1 MAPLDQAGDAA
12 SYDDPLS
19 ALTGANASYIA
30 DLFALYTQNPSAV
43 DSNWQEFFSAFS
55 DDEAALF
62 GDFNGPSWK
71 SRSTRIVGAISA
83 EEEAARAAAAK
94 KKPAAGAGLDSEA
107 AKLATQ
113 DSVAALMMI
122 RAYRI
127 RGHLKADLDP
137 LGLKKQEE
145 HEELEPAT
153 YGFTAADMDR
163 EVYINNVLGL
173 GEYATVGQI
182 LDRCRATYCGKIGVE
197 FMHIT
202 DPRQKAWVQER
213 IEGIENKTDF
223 TEMGKRAIL
232 ERLTH
237 AEGFEN
243 FLDKKFPGT
252 KRFGLD
258 GGETMIPALEQILKR
273 GSQLGLK
280 EVVLGMAHRG
290 RLNVLANFMKK
301 PYRAILN
308 EFLGGFAFPDDI
320 NASGD
325 VKYHLGSSAD
335 REFDG
340 ETVHLSLNP
349 NPSHL
354 EAVNPVVVGKA
365 RAKQDQHGDTE
376 RTKVMPILIHG
387 DAAFAGQGLVP
398 EVLDLTGLK
407 GYRTGGVINF
417 VINNQIGFT
426 TNPVNARPGP
436 YCTDIAKAIEAPIF
450 HVNGD
455 DPEAVIHVARIA
467 TEFRQEFK
475 QDVVIDMFCYRRFGH
490 NEGDEPAF
498 TQPLM
503 YKQIKQ
509 QRPTRALYA
518 EKLAA
523 ENVVSAQD
531 SQRLHDDFQALMAEE
546 FEAAQSYKPNS
557 ADWLG
562 GSWQGLKRAEDG
574 PRRGKTGLSVEQWMV
589 LAEQLPSMPEDFIPN
604 KKVVRLM
611 DNKCEMFESGEGFD
625 WATAEAM
632 AFGSLLMEGA
642 PIRFSGQD
650 VRRGT
655 FTQRHAVLTDQESE
669 ATHTP
674 LTTLSEDQARLEIID
689 SPLSELGVLGFE
701 YGYSYTEPKA
711 LTLWEA
717 QFGDFSNGAQIIID
731 QFISSAE
738 AKWLRMSGLV
748 MLLPHGYEGQGPEHS
763 SARLERYLQM
773 CGEDNWQVANCTTPA
788 NYFHILRR
796 QLRRDFRKPLVLM
809 TPKSLLRHKRCVS
822 SKAAFMNGSTFH
834 RVLLEDRSMDMS
846 VRKDAKRVVLC
857 TGKVYYDLLEER
869 EQRGLDHVHLVRV
882 EQLYPFPSIALAEEM
897 ESFKHCEFVWCQE
910 EPKNMGAWTHVDP
923 YIEEVLEQ
931 VGAPAGRAGY
941 AGRAAAASP
950 ATGSGSLHKKQ
961 QTALVEAALVGPV
974 KRR

>member
-1 MAPLDQAGDAA
+1 MAPLDQAGEAA
-12 SYDDPLS
+12 FHDDPLS
-19 ALTGANASYIA
+19 ALTGANAPYIA
-30 DLFALYTQNPSAV
+30 ELFARYHENPQSV
-43 DSNWQEFFSAFS
+43 DANWQTFFASLS
-55 DDEAALF
+55 DNEAALL
-62 GDFNGPSWK
+62 GDFQGPSW
-71 SRSTRIVGAISA
+71 RARDTRIVGVADADAAAKAA
-83 EEEAARAAAAK
+83 EKGAAAAG
-94 KKPAAGAGLDSEA
+94 PALDGEA
-107 AKLATQ
+107 AKRATQ
-113 DSVAALMMI
+113 DSVSALMMI

-127 RGHLKADLDP
+127 RGHLIADLDP
-137 LGLKKQEE
+137 LGLKERLT
-145 HEELEPAT
+145 HEELNPET
-153 YGFTAADMDR
+153 YGFGAADMDR

-173 GEYATVGQI
+173 GEYATVQQI
-182 LDRCRATYCGKIGVE
+182 LDRCRATYCGRIGVE

-202 DPRQKAWVQER
+202 DPAQKAWVQER
-213 IEGIENKTDF
+213 IEAIENKTDF
-223 TEMGKRAIL
+223 TEMGKKAIL

-290 RLNVLANFMKK
+290 RLNVLANFMQK
-301 PYRAILN
+301 PFRAILN

-325 VKYHLGSSAD
+325 VKYHLGTSAD

-365 RAKQDQHGDTE
+365 RAKQDRLADRD

-455 DPEAVIHVARIA
+455 DPEAVVHIARIA
-467 TEFRQEFK
+467 TEFRQEFQ

-503 YKQIKQ
+503 YKQIKA

-518 EKLAA
+518 DKLAA
-523 ENVVSAQD
+523 EGLVPAEESQQMVSE
-531 SQRLHDDFQALMAEE
+531 FQALMAEE

-562 GSWQGLKRAEDG
+562 GAWDGLKPAE
-574 PRRGKTGLSVEQWMV
+574 K
-589 LAEQLPSMPEDFIPN
+589 
-604 KKVVRLM
+604 
-611 DNKCEMFESGEGFD
+611 
-625 WATAEAM
+625 
-632 AFGSLLMEGA
+632 
-642 PIRFSGQD
+642 
-650 VRRGT
+650 
-655 FTQRHAVLTDQESE
+655 
-669 ATHTP
+669 
-674 LTTLSEDQARLEIID
+674 
-689 SPLSELGVLGFE
+689 
-701 YGYSYTEPKA
+701 
-711 LTLWEA
+711 
-717 QFGDFSNGAQIIID
+717 
-731 QFISSAE
+731 
-738 AKWLRMSGLV
+738 
-748 MLLPHGYEGQGPEHS
+748 
-763 SARLERYLQM
+763 
-773 CGEDNWQVANCTTPA
+773 
-788 NYFHILRR
+788 
-796 QLRRDFRKPLVLM
+796 
-809 TPKSLLRHKRCVS
+809 
-822 SKAAFMNGSTFH
+822 
-834 RVLLEDRSMDMS
+834 
-846 VRKDAKRVVLC
+846 
-857 TGKVYYDLLEER
+857 
-869 EQRGLDHVHLVRV
+869 
-882 EQLYPFPSIALAEEM
+882 
-897 ESFKHCEFVWCQE
+897 
-910 EPKNMGAWTHVDP
+910 
-923 YIEEVLEQ
+923 
-931 VGAPAGRAGY
+931 
-941 AGRAAAASP
+941 GRAAARPGCRPSSSTRWQRRSRVSLKTSPRTARSSASWTP
-950 ATGSGSLHKKQ
+950 SVRCSTAARALTG
-961 QTALVEAALVGPV
+961 
-974 KRR
+974 RRPRPWPLAHC